1 VKDLSSWHIRHRY
14 NGATTQNP
22 TPPDYTYLEES
33 QDEVHLRDY
42 WNIILKRKRLVAL
55 IFLSVAGLGIYIIFS
70 ATTLYTAS
78 AILKIEPQNPNVT
91 GIGELLQGFRDVGP
105 YDYYQTQFSLLR
117 NRPQAA
123 RVIEELGLETND
135 VFRRVRVV
143 TANPVKRVMGWVFGY
158 VGMVS
163 SVISNV
169 LTPELETGSVPAKQP
184 SESNAREKTAPL
196 RPRMNHYLVGQYLS
210 FLNIRHERGTQL
222 VAVQFE
228 TPDPRL
234 SEMLANAHAKNFL
247 RASIESRMHLTKE
260 AREYLLTKRNE
271 LQATLERSEEKL
283 NRFRQAHGVVS
294 LDKGENI
301 VIDRLTDLN
310 RQLTTARAQRLEA
323 EALYRTVKDK
333 KLHDLGEVVRQG
345 LVPQLRSNLAILEA
359 ERTRLLTTFRSEHP
373 RLRELSEQIVE
384 TRSAINSEIRKV
396 VESIESNYVAAKAKE
411 DTMAAEVKK
420 QNERALSLKEV
431 GVDFTLLQGEVNAN
445 RTLYENILRRL
456 NETNVLDNT
465 VFSNMEVVE
474 WADTP
479 RGPSGPN
486 RPVLLLATLS
496 VGLFLGLAT
505 ALFVEYMDSKVDTPE
520 RVLNAVALGTIGV
533 VPHLSSIEPKF
544 LGTTARA
551 LLEMP
556 KKLLEGPKGLLGSN
570 HSDPAGE
577 LIISQSP
584 ISVMS
589 EAYRSIKTS
598 VLLSQAE
605 KPPQAILITSPSPQE
620 GKTVTVLNLGV
631 ALAEDGYSV
640 LVMDADL
647 RRGCCH
653 SRLGLRNGR
662 GLSNVL
668 TGSQPLESEVQPSV
682 VKGLSLLPRGS
693 VPPNPAALLGSRKFA
708 ELLAGLRGTYDF
720 ILIDS
725 PPVVPVT
732 DASLVSVLC
741 DGVLLVFHAR
751 RTTVGSGREA
761 VQKLEVVRARILGV
775 VLNAADF
782 GSPAYAYH
790 RNYYYSSYD
799 REEPI
804 ENGHSQSE
812 RSEQVEAEW
821 QYADNGDSKKETR
834 AHHAVASSVGDI
846 LRSTATDE
854 KSASG
859 VVAHEVM
866 ESITKVFA
874 TAFGPLA
881 PLVVRDQIAALG
893 ENPDNFHGNKLTD
906 LLQALGGEISNEF
919 LKTEFQHKVSEV
931 LRRA

>member
-1 VKDLSSWHIRHRY
+1 
-14 NGATTQNP
+14 
-22 TPPDYTYLEES
+22 
-33 QDEVHLRDY
+33 
-42 WNIILKRKRLVAL
+42 
-55 IFLSVAGLGIYIIFS
+55 
-70 ATTLYTAS
+70 
-78 AILKIEPQNPNVT
+78 
-91 GIGELLQGFRDVGP
+91 
-105 YDYYQTQFSLLR
+105 
-117 NRPQAA
+117 
-123 RVIEELGLETND
+123 
-135 VFRRVRVV
+135 
-143 TANPVKRVMGWVFGY
+143 
-158 VGMVS
+158 
-163 SVISNV
+163 
-169 LTPELETGSVPAKQP
+169 
-184 SESNAREKTAPL
+184 
-196 RPRMNHYLVGQYLS
+196 
-210 FLNIRHERGTQL
+210 
-222 VAVQFE
+222 
-228 TPDPRL
+228 
-234 SEMLANAHAKNFL
+234 MLANAHAKKFL

-260 AREYLLTKRNE
+260 AREYLLAKRAE
-271 LQATLERSEEKL
+271 LQATLERSEDKL

-323 EALYRTVKDK
+323 EALFRTVRDK
-333 KLHDLGEVVRQG
+333 KLHDLSEVVRQG
-345 LVPQLRSNLAILEA
+345 LVPQLRSNLASLEA
-359 ERTRLLTTFRSEHP
+359 ERTRLLTMFRPDHP

-396 VESIESNYVAAKAKE
+396 VESIESNYIAAKAKE
-411 DTMAAEVKK
+411 ETMAAEVKK

-431 GVDFTLLQGEVNAN
+431 GVEFTLLQGEVNAN

-456 NETNVLDNT
+456 NETNVLDST

-486 RPVLLLATLS
+486 RPLLLVVTLL
-496 VGLFLGLAT
+496 VGLLLGVAT

-533 VPHLSSIEPKF
+533 VPHLSSIQPNF
-544 LGTTARA
+544 LGTARA
-551 LLEMP
+551 LLETP
-556 KKLLEGPKGLLGSN
+556 KRLLGSN
-570 HSDPAGE
+570 HSNGAAGE

-605 KPPQAILITSPSPQE
+605 KPPQIILITSPSPRE
-620 GKTVTVLNLGV
+620 GKTVTALNLGV

-653 SRLGLRNGR
+653 SRLGMRNRR

-668 TGSQPLESEVQPSV
+668 TGTLPLENEVQPST
-682 VKGLSLLPRGS
+682 VKGLSLLTRGS
-693 VPPNPAALLGSRKFA
+693 IPPNPAALLGSRKFA
-708 ELLAGLRGTYDF
+708 DLLTGLRGTYDF

-732 DASLVSVLC
+732 DAALLSVLC

-751 RTTVGSGREA
+751 RTAVDSGREA
-761 VQKLEVVRARILGV
+761 VQKLEVVHARILGV

-799 REEPI
+799 KEEPAEDDHI
-804 ENGHSQSE
+804 QSE
-812 RSEQVEAEW
+812 RSEQAEAEW
-821 QYADNGDSKKETR
+821 RYADNGEKKKTTS
-834 AHHAVASSVGDI
+834 ANHTVASPEGDI
-846 LRSTATDE
+846 LWSTASE
-854 KSASG
+854 EASPAG
-859 VVAHEVM
+859 IVRPEVM
-866 ESITKVFA
+866 EQITKVFA
-874 TAFGPLA
+874 AAFGPIA
-881 PLVVRDQIAALG
+881 PLVVRDRIAALG
-893 ENPDNFHGNKLTD
+893 ETPDSFPGEKLPD
-906 LLQALGGEISNEF
+906 LLQALRGEISNEI
-919 LKTEFQHKVSEV
+919 LRVEFQDKVSEV
-931 LRRA
+931 VRRI

>member
-1 VKDLSSWHIRHRY
+1 MKDLSPWHIRRWSDGEM
-14 NGATTQNP
+14 NRGVQ
-22 TPPDYTYLEES
+22 PPEYTYVEES

-42 WNIILKRKRLVAL
+42 WNIVLKRKRMVAL
-55 IFLSVAGLGIYIIFS
+55 ILLLVAGLGIYIIFT

-78 AILKIEPQNPNVT
+78 AVLKIEPQNPNVT
-91 GIGELLQGFRDVGP
+91 GVGDLLQGVTGAGP
-105 YDYYQTQFSLLR
+105 YDYYQTQFTLLK

-123 RVIEELGLETND
+123 RVIEDLGLESNEA
-135 VFRRVRVV
+135 FRRSRVV
-143 TANPVKRVMGWVFGY
+143 TANPLKRVMGWVFGY
-158 VGMVS
+158 VGMFS
-163 SVISNV
+163 SVMSAF
-169 LTPELETGSVPAKQP
+169 LTPEPETGSMQAVQPAENNAGEKPAP
-184 SESNAREKTAPL
+184 S
-196 RPRMNHYLVGQYLS
+196 RPRVRPYLIDKYLS
-210 FLNIRHERGTQL
+210 FLDVRHERGTRL
-222 VAVQFE
+222 VTVQFA
-228 TPDPRL
+228 TQNPRL

-260 AREYLLTKRNE
+260 AREYLLTKRDE
-271 LQATLERSEEKL
+271 LQATLERSEDKL

-333 KLHDLGEVVRQG
+333 RLHDLSEVVRQG
-345 LVPQLRSNLAILEA
+345 LVPQLRSNLASLEA
-359 ERTRLLTTFRSEHP
+359 ERTRLLTMFRPDHP
-373 RLRELSEQIVE
+373 RLREISEQIVE

-396 VESIESNYVAAKAKE
+396 VESIESNYIAAKAKE
-411 DTMAAEVKK
+411 ETMATEVKK

-431 GVDFTLLQGEVNAN
+431 GVEFTLLQGEVNAN

-486 RPVLLLATLS
+486 RPLLLVATLFA
-496 VGLFLGLAT
+496 GLFLGVAS

-533 VPHLSSIEPKF
+533 VPHLSSIQPKI
-544 LGTTARA
+544 LATARA
-551 LLEMP
+551 LLERP
-556 KKLLEGPKGLLGSN
+556 KRLLGSN
-570 HSDPAGE
+570 HSNGAAGE
-577 LIISQSP
+577 LIMSQSP

-605 KPPQAILITSPSPQE
+605 KPPQIILITSPSPQE

-631 ALAEDGYSV
+631 ALAQDGYSV

-668 TGSQPLESEVQPSV
+668 TGSLPLEREVQQTTM
-682 VKGLSLLPRGS
+682 KGLSLLPRGS
-693 VPPNPAALLGSRKFA
+693 LPPNPAALLGSRKFA
-708 ELLAGLRGTYDF
+708 DLLAGLRGTYDF

-732 DASLVSVLC
+732 DAALLSVLC
-741 DGVLLVFHAR
+741 DGVLLVIHAR
-751 RTTVGSGREA
+751 RTAVDSGREA
-761 VQKLEVVRARILGV
+761 VQKLGMVHARILGV

-782 GSPAYAYH
+782 GSPAYAYQ
-790 RNYYYSSYD
+790 RNYYYSSSD
-799 REEPI
+799 KEEPT
-804 ENGHSQSE
+804 EDGHFESDT
-812 RSEQVEAEW
+812 SEQAEAEW
-821 QYADNGDSKKETR
+821 QYAQNGEKGKETG
-834 AHHAVASSVGDI
+834 ASHTVASP
-846 LRSTATDE
+846 LRDFRSSTATEDR
-854 KSASG
+854 SVSG
-859 VVAHEVM
+859 VVGPEVM
-866 ESITKVFA
+866 ENVTKVFVA
-874 TAFGPLA
+874 AFGPLA
-881 PLVVRDQIAALG
+881 PLVVRDRIVAMG
-893 ENPDNFHGNKLTD
+893 ETPDNFPEEKLVG
-906 LLQALGGEISNEF
+906 LIHALKGEISNEF
-919 LKTEFQHKVSEV
+919 LRVEFGRKVSEV
-931 LRRA
+931 VRRA